1 MGKAPSRGPTEQVI
15 VMRMVL
21 AAAALAAIVSG
32 CQTTQESAV
41 NADMTCREAGLR
53 PGSAAFNRCTAAAYN
68 SNRRQADQATNA
80 VVAGA
85 AVGVLGGALVGA
97 AASRPSYGYRGYGY
111 GRCNAYGCW

>member
-1 MGKAPSRGPTEQVI
+1 VI